1 MSARRLVTLAI
12 GVSTWVFS
20 QLQFQAD
27 MGVLLTFMFTV
38 NMAGAII
45 LLPAM
50 ARWLWRHH
58 TGHTR
63 APFAPRTE

>member
-1 MSARRLVTLAI
+1 
-12 GVSTWVFS
+12 
-20 QLQFQAD
+20 
-27 MGVLLTFMFTV
+27 MFLV

-58 TGHTR
+58 RGTTR
-63 APFAPRTE
+63 APFPPRR